1 MTRVIMNLD
10 ESGYQVPDF
19 HQVTSKNESQPM
31 ERDAEFR
38 VSLFLLQTFTLCR
51 VYFIQTSSNVTP

>member
-1 MTRVIMNLD
+1 MQTKQTKRMKKTNGNMTRVMNLD

-38 VSLFLLQTFTLCR
+38 VSFSLLHGL
-51 VYFIQTSSNVTP
+51 